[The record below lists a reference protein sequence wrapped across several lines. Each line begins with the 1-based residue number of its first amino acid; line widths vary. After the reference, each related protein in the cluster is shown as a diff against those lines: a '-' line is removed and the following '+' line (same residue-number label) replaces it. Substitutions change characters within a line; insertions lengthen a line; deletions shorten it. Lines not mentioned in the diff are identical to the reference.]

1 MAVLRPPDRRRTVP
15 VKLTDVALERRL
27 KAAERCIKEES
38 DALSRIEIMTC
49 AWWPSETVYWISR
62 GVAA

>member
-1 MAVLRPPDRRRTVP
+1 MTLMAPDRRRCIPVQLTSVP
-15 VKLTDVALERRL
+15 LERRL
-27 KAAERCIKEES
+27 KAAEKLIVHEN